1 MRTPPSPPRSDREL
15 GIHTHR
21 AVQLAGLD
29 IRSENRV
36 HGNRYEPT
44 PFGVL
49 DDMLCGLCLEYPR
62 YDFVDLGSGKGRVL
76 ALAATYPFRAVRG
89 VEFSTELHLVAVTN
103 LEQLDVRHRRCRDVR
118 SVHTD
123 AATYTFPA
131 RPLVLFM
138 FNPFTAPVLA
148 RVLTNL
154 ESTHGAG
161 ELTAYVLYYMP
172 VHQALLERARWLQ
185 PHSASRDWVVYEA
198 RSAVP

>member
-1 MRTPPSPPRSDREL
+1 MRTPPPPPRSDREL

-21 AVQLAGLD
+21 AEQLAGLD

-49 DDMLCGLCLEYPR
+49 DDVLCGLGLEYPR

-76 ALAATYPFRAVRG
+76 AVAATYPFRSVTG
-89 VEFSTELHLVAVTN
+89 VEFSTELHLAAVTN
-103 LEQLDVRHRRCRDVR
+103 LEQLDPRHRRCRSVR
-118 SVHTD
+118 SLHGD
-123 AATYTFPA
+123 AATFVFAA

-154 ESTHGAG
+154 ERTHGAG
-161 ELTAYVLYYMP
+161 EHPVYVLYYMP
-172 VHQALLERARWLQ
+172 VHQALLDRTPWLR
-185 PHSASRDWVVYEA
+185 PHSAARDWVVYQG
-198 RSAVP
+198 